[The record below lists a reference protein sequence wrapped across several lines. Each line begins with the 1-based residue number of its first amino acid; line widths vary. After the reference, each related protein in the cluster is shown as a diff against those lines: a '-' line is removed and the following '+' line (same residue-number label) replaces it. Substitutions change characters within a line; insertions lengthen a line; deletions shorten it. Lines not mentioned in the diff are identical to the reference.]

1 MKYFQR
7 RIYDKENN
15 DKHIVALMVA
25 HFVYLGNDKR
35 KEVNVFLRCMNQVKS
50 EHIYIVGYFL

>member
-7 RIYDKENN
+7 RIYDKEHN
-15 DKHIVALMVA
+15 DKHIVAFMVA

-35 KEVNVFLRCMNQVKS
+35 KEVNAFLRCMNQVKS
-50 EHIYIVGYFL
+50 EHIYCNA